1 MDTSNLTHVLAH
13 TLSILLSRS
22 VYTIAQRDLV
32 FRLKPSANALIGRGD
47 GGGIMDMKLK
57 TFSSL
62 NNFPMRLLS
71 GTKSAK
77 SDPHAR
83 MVALR
88 ASVAF
93 VGVALQ
99 PVDFTN
105 KNSKDMVA
113 VQVAGSITIVN
124 TGPYT
129 VRPGQRIAWDVPAS
143 IISSHNSRPS
153 LKRPRSNVRGQVRKD
168 VRKAGP
174 TPIFY

>member
-13 TLSILLSRS
+13 SLSILLSRS
-22 VYTIAQRDLV
+22 NYTIAQRDLV

-47 GGGIMDMKLK
+47 SGGIMDMKLK

-71 GTKSAK
+71 GTKNAK
-77 SDPHAR
+77 TDPHAR

-99 PVDFTN
+99 PVD
-105 KNSKDMVA
+105 
-113 VQVAGSITIVN
+113 
-124 TGPYT
+124 YT
-129 VRPGQRIAWDVPAS
+129 CAPDLLTFSA
-143 IISSHNSRPS
+143 
-153 LKRPRSNVRGQVRKD
+153 
-168 VRKAGP
+168 
-174 TPIFY
+174 